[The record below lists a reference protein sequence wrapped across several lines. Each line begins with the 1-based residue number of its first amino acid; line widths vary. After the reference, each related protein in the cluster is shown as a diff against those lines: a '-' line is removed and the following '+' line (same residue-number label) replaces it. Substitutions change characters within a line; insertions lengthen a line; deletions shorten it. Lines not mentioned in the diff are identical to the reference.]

1 MERCGPILWRCL
13 SGSYEVARF
22 WNVTGVVRNHSI
34 VWVLLPYDFYHASS
48 SMFLFCG
55 SYF

>member
-48 SMFLFCG
+48 SMFLFCV